1 MSGKG
6 PEKGRKP
13 TDWALMQAEFRKFR
27 KFREFREFGA
37 NLTSRNSSL
46 SRRAN

>member
-27 KFREFREFGA
+27 EFGA

-46 SRRAN
+46 GRRAN

>member
-1 MSGKG
+1 MVGNE

-13 TDWALMQAEFRKFR
+13 TDWALMNAEFRN
-27 KFREFREFGA
+27 FREFGA
-37 NLTSRNSSL
+37 NSTSRNLSL

>member
-1 MSGKG
+1 MVGNE

-13 TDWALMQAEFRKFR
+13 TDWALMHA
-27 KFREFREFGA
+27 EFREFGTNSTCR
-37 NLTSRNSSL
+37 NLSL

>member
-1 MSGKG
+1 MVGNE

-13 TDWALMQAEFRKFR
+13 TDWALMHAEFRKFR
-27 KFREFREFGA
+27 KFREFGA
-37 NLTSRNSSL
+37 NSTSRNLSL